1 MDATMIPKS
10 VLIVL
15 AILLMGVAGYVAL
28 NTWLIKSKSRRADI
42 RMPDYVI
49 RNITV
54 IDGKG
59 WVPHPEDNLETE
71 D

>member
-1 MDATMIPKS
+1 MSTMMNLIPES

-28 NTWLIKSKSRRADI
+28 NTWLIKSKSRREDI

-59 WVPHPEDNLETE
+59 WVPHPEDNLE

>member
-1 MDATMIPKS
+1 MDAAMIPES
-10 VLIVL
+10 VLIIL

-28 NTWLIKSKSRRADI
+28 NTWLIKRKSKREDI

-49 RNITV
+49 RNIRV